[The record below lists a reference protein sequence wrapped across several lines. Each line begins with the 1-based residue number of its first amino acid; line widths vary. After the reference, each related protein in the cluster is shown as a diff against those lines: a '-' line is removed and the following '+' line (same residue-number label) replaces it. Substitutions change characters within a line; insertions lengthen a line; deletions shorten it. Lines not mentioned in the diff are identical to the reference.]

1 MKDTADLTAILD
13 RLFQEG
19 QRVLADFAALAEQP
33 VADGDMTEDVLE
45 RLREQSRR
53 YFEDMKRQ
61 WQDQAQPW
69 IAMLRAWAQLSDGA
83 TPAEL
88 MMAPMA
94 WWRPT
99 DHNAASSASDTSR
112 QHRVE
117 AAAAELAAARDDY
130 LAQLQQAAEGAIE
143 RFAVALRALDSPPS
157 LRQLYQLWLTAA
169 ESAYEE
175 VLASEEFAQA
185 TGRLT
190 NAWSEL
196 LLILQEDLDGMLRST
211 GLPTRRELTETQAQI
226 HELRREQ
233 RRRERELRADLDAL
247 RARLDA
253 AELQPSPPKAPA
265 RRAAPRKRAPG
276 DV

>member
-1 MKDTADLTAILD
+1 MKDTPDLTAILD

-19 QRVLADFAALAEQP
+19 QRVLADFATLAEQP
-33 VADGDMTEDVLE
+33 VADGDMTEEVLE
-45 RLREQSRR
+45 RLREQSHR
-53 YFEDMKRQ
+53 YFDGMKRQ

-69 IAMLRAWAQLSDGA
+69 IAMLRAWAQLSDGT

-94 WWRPT
+94 WWRPA
-99 DHNAASSASDTSR
+99 DHNTASSASDTSQ

-117 AAAAELAAARDDY
+117 VAAAELAAARDDY
-130 LAQLQQAAEGAIE
+130 LALLQQAAEDAIE
-143 RFAVALRALDSPPS
+143 RFAASLRTQDGQPS
-157 LRQLYQLWLTAA
+157 LRLLYQLWLTAA

-175 VLASEEFAQA
+175 VLASEEFAKA

-196 LLILQEDLDGMLRST
+196 LLILQEDLDRMLRST

-247 RARLDA
+247 RAQLDA
-253 AELQPSPPKAPA
+253 AGLRPQPAAPTS
-265 RRAAPRKRAPG
+265 RATPRKRAPR